1 MNPSSLILLLNTIN
15 SILHPIKHIPQI
27 IHTLKTKSVNDL
39 SLINIICELGL
50 NLLSV
55 ISFLLMYFC
64 MEQKI
69 FFIPIIIEK
78 FSSTIFITT
87 IFYLKRKY
95 TNTEKSTY
103 NEIKPLI

>member
-1 MNPSSLILLLNTIN
+1 MNFSNLILLLNIIN

-39 SLINIICELGL
+39 SLMNIICELAL

-64 MEQKI
+64 MKHKI
-69 FFIPIIIEK
+69 IFIPIIIEK
-78 FSSTIFITT
+78 ISSTIFIST

-95 TNTEKSTY
+95 TNTEKITY
-103 NEIKPLI
+103 SEIKPLL